1 MEKKQPLI
9 ERFQQL
15 AGIKPLYTEQLG
27 PRMSNPRPTGPSD
40 DDEDL
45 RLDPE
50 DGVVDEI
57 ELEDLDFET
66 LKRIGKIK

>member
-1 MEKKQPLI
+1 MAKKQPLI

-15 AGIKPLYTEQLG
+15 AGIKPLYHEQLG

-40 DDEDL
+40 DEDL

-50 DGVVDEI
+50 DGVVDEV
-57 ELEDLDFET
+57 
-66 LKRIGKIK
+66 